1 MHWQA
6 CAADAVC
13 MYDRGER
20 AFRLLFVC
28 SVRASRAVERRAR
41 STFGCFVDRV
51 CSCSRCARFGFHA
64 ANRVVRCEA
73 IVCLCVVL
81 SSGPMIYAKRSTLN
95 ETTRH
100 GTLSAPRRPPAIR
113 VRGARRV
120 AHDRGRV
127 HFSLSLDSSLCTRLH
142 ARAWPSLGIAAY
154 WTVAVVLI
162 LTSWHARF
170 LPLSPSA
177 SHAPVRWPSSL
188 LSSVP
193 PRGPLGMFSAI
204 ISHAHRPP
212 CDGHP
217 TCARRAR
224 SPSSHITTHH
234 HRKLSARKIRLGSSV
249 PLLLCRVSGGEARRG
264 EAHLLRHLV
273 LRGLTARGWHGLPRG
288 AARRPTS

>member
-1 MHWQA
+1 MQY
-6 CAADAVC
+6 VC
-13 MYDRGER
+13 MTEER
-20 AFRLLFVC
+20 ERSDCCLFVPSERHGPSNGAHVRLLLT
-28 SVRASRAVERRAR
+28 EL
-41 STFGCFVDRV
+41 

-100 GTLSAPRRPPAIR
+100 GTLSAPGGRRPSASVAPAASHTTA
-113 VRGARRV
+113 G
-120 AHDRGRV
+120 GSS
-127 HFSLSLDSSLCTRLH
+127 FSLSLDSSLCTRLH